1 MSGNSLKGYNNI
13 RLTLLGPGGPGG
25 VLQGG
30 PLRRGFRPR
39 GDGLDGPRLFGRQ
52 SLQTDVPL
60 LKHLL
65 DVLQALQ
72 CLQDV
77 GLQEH
82 SSPSTLPPS
91 SLLQTARVC
100 VSPYLNVLGQNHL
113 VLVVEV
119 LQFRQLVLL
128 CRLQEALDVGQSRLC
143 PVLRLTLIHRL
154 RGQQVDARLTPLVHL
169 DTTKQF
175 KQVKVGSV
183 WDLKGQTID
192 CSSCIL
198 ALSESYLENVPN
210 RGGENTVFTT
220 ISSTRKLRR
229 SVFRRYFLDN

>member
-82 SSPSTLPPS
+82 SSPSTPRPS
-91 SLLQTARVC
+91 PLLQTARVC
-100 VSPYLNVLGQNHL
+100 VRHTLMSSDRTTSYWLWRFFSSVSW
-113 VLVVEV
+113 
-119 LQFRQLVLL
+119 FFS
-128 CRLQEALDVGQSRLC
+128 ADSRK
-143 PVLRLTLIHRL
+143 RSM
-154 RGQQVDARLTPLVHL
+154 
-169 DTTKQF
+169 
-175 KQVKVGSV
+175 SV
-183 WDLKGQTID
+183 SAD
-192 CSSCIL
+192 SAPSC
-198 ALSESYLENVPN
+198 
-210 RGGENTVFTT
+210 
-220 ISSTRKLRR
+220 
-229 SVFRRYFLDN
+229 D